1 MSPTVERSPG
11 APLLRLLPFMVV
23 MALLHSAAAF
33 SCARRHVLGSV
44 RRPPP
49 PLPRHCC
56 YSSRGGNI
64 DQPPRAADY
73 SDDPD
78 APDDDDD
85 DEGDETAMQHAGR
98 YSISG
103 RGKGSAATVTTNTG
117 HVILTDVPAKMG
129 GGDSAPQPVE
139 HLLAA
144 LVGCTQATAMYVSR
158 NMNPRLVIDR
168 MDFDI
173 RAIRDERGAL
183 MHPVHE
189 VPSIPAR
196 LTHVHGTIKVHFKK
210 KKGTS
215 SSSSS
220 SSMVVVTREQLR
232 VLAEQTE
239 ARCPIANMMHMSG
252 CVMDIEWTNGRSD
265 DESLQE

>member
-1 MSPTVERSPG
+1 
-11 APLLRLLPFMVV
+11 MVV

-33 SCARRHVLGSV
+33 SCARLHVLGFV

-49 PLPRHCC
+49 PLPRRCC
-56 YSSRGGNI
+56 YSSRGGNNI
-64 DQPPRAADY
+64 DLPPPRAADY

-78 APDDDDD
+78 APGDDDDD
-85 DEGDETAMQHAGR
+85 DEGDETARRQHVKR

-103 RGKGSAATVTTNTG
+103 RGRGGAATVTTDTG

-129 GGDSAPQPVE
+129 GWNSGPQPVE

-144 LVGCTQATAMYVSR
+144 LVGCTQATATYVSR

-189 VPSIPAR
+189 VPSTPAR
-196 LTHVHGTIKVHFKK
+196 LTRVHGTVKVHFKK

-215 SSSSS
+215 SSSSLSSS

-252 CVMDIEWTNGRSD
+252 CVMDIEWTNGTRSD